1 MFTDRPKGSG
11 PVPIAP
17 APTREAYEATDNG
30 DSIQNVMPYTCQTCA
45 KRKVK
50 CDKVVPIC
58 SRCRKGGFECIYQ
71 TPQPRSR
78 KRKVSDDVLEKLA
91 KYEQIL
97 QQNGLLDAET
107 SVVGEMSPR
116 DQVSASHVKP
126 GASKT
131 GRLLTGQGRSRYI
144 DSHIWYNLGDDEIQH
159 MSDDEEEDEMAP
171 TDADLVGGIAPDPL
185 TGAFL
190 GRQQNLL
197 QYHPN
202 HVNATLLWKIHTENV
217 EPICKVLHVPSTG
230 EMIQSV
236 SQHPE
241 MASKTEECL
250 MFAIYHCA
258 VFSTTEDEC
267 IKQFRQERST
277 LMQQFHSA
285 ARQALVNASF
295 LKTTE
300 ISVLQAL
307 YLFLLSSRYVY
318 DPHTYWILTGI
329 SARIGQ
335 RIGLHRDGE
344 KLGLPPFDVELRRRL
359 FYQVFPHDGRASQ
372 SAGIDFTSLP
382 EAWDT
387 KPPLNINDNQI
398 WPGMTERPVEQNGAT
413 DMIFCLSRAY
423 VGKRLA
429 RSGNPINGAAP
440 WSFPDHHEAEKI
452 LSAAEDEV
460 EEKFIRYCDIVN
472 PLHFLT
478 IGLARSGLT
487 AMRLKLRL
495 PKIRDQT
502 ASDEERQD
510 LFQLAQKTL
519 DTDAAVHAHG
529 GTSRFQWHIKPF
541 FLWGTRDSFIFILT
555 TLSKRRD
562 LLSREQIEAAWRS
575 IAQLYQNH
583 DELFD
588 GKQALNVALRR
599 LALQAWDSYQSSS
612 GDLQPEFIDTLQ
624 SLRGK
629 KEKGQSQRDKSTCL
643 PPDAASSSGPSP
655 MSDMITSHDSLSGS
669 ITFDVG
675 QNLEFDVDDWIFWD
689 QLIQNQSLGSQQ

>member
-1 MFTDRPKGSG
+1 MSTNRQKGSG

-17 APTREAYEATDNG
+17 APTREGPDASDNG
-30 DSIQNVMPYTCQTCA
+30 DSLQPVRSYTCQTCA

-58 SRCRKGGFECIYQ
+58 SRCRKGGVECIYQ
-71 TPQPRSR
+71 LPQPRSR
-78 KRKVSDDVLEKLA
+78 KRKISDDVLEKLA

-97 QQNGLLDAET
+97 HKNGLLDAGT
-107 SVVGEMSPR
+107 STVGVSSPR
-116 DQVSASHVKP
+116 ESISAGHVKP

-131 GRLLTGQGRSRYI
+131 GRLLTDRGRSRYI

-159 MSDDEEEDEMAP
+159 MSDDEEEDEMTP
-171 TDADLVGGIAPDPL
+171 TNANLAGGIAPDPL

-190 GRQQNLL
+190 GCQQNLL
-197 QYHPN
+197 HYHPS
-202 HVNATLLWKIHTENV
+202 HADAMLLWKMHTENV
-217 EPICKVLHVPSTG
+217 EPICKVLHIPSTG
-230 EMIQSV
+230 EMIESV

-241 MASKTEECL
+241 MASQTDECL

-258 VFSTTEDEC
+258 VFSITDDEC
-267 IKQFRQERST
+267 IKKLRQKRST
-277 LMQQFHSA
+277 LMQHFNSA

-307 YLFLLSSRYVY
+307 YLFLLSSRDLY

-344 KLGLPPFDVELRRRL
+344 NLGLPPFDVELRRRL

-387 KPPLNINDNQI
+387 KPPLNINDSQI

-440 WSFPDHHEAEKI
+440 WSFTDHHEAEKVI
-452 LSAAEDEV
+452 SIAEDEV

-478 IGLARSGLT
+478 IGLARSGMT
-487 AMRLKLRL
+487 AMRLKVRL

-502 ASDEERQD
+502 ASDEERQE
-510 LFQLAQKTL
+510 LFHLAQKTL

-541 FLWGTRDSFIFILT
+541 FLWGTRDSFIFMLT
-555 TLSKRRD
+555 ILSKRRD
-562 LLSREQIEAAWRS
+562 LLFPEQIEAAWKS

-599 LALQAWDSYQSSS
+599 LALQAWDSYQSGS
-612 GDLQPEFIDTLQ
+612 GDPEPDFISTLR
-624 SLRGK
+624 SLREK
-629 KEKGQSQRDKSTCL
+629 KEKRQNKRDNL
-643 PPDAASSSGPSP
+643 MYHAPDAASSSGPSP
-655 MSDMITSHDSLSGS
+655 MSDVNKSLDSLSGS
-669 ITFDVG
+669 NAFDIG
-675 QNLEFDVDDWIFWD
+675 QNLEFDVDDWVFWD
-689 QLIQNQSLGSQQ
+689 QLIQEQTRG